1 MVRLALAATLAP
13 RAAEVVGA
21 AAAAAV
27 AVVVAKL
34 DSCCHQRPTR
44 SDPKQRWSTGAD
56 GPAKTAS
63 A

>member
-21 AAAAAV
+21 AAVAV
-27 AVVVAKL
+27 AVVAAKL

>member
-21 AAAAAV
+21 AAV
-27 AVVVAKL
+27 AVVAAKL